1 MSWLVALVGFAVAL
15 VVGADGSA
23 HGRVLRVLVVLAL
36 TLLLFRTA
44 RADRPVARAWA
55 EFGTGVVGV
64 TIGIGIGVRHLV
76 GGDATVVALVA
87 TASLVAGVVLLAWG
101 AIGVIRSVAGW
112 RRIPMALGVLTLTL
126 VTIPPVGIALAATNV
141 PRDDMSDATPADYGL
156 EYRDVTL
163 TTTDD
168 VTLSGWYVPGRTGA
182 AVALLHGAGSTREN
196 TLRHAAVLADHGFGV
211 VLFDARGHG
220 RSGGRAMDFGWYGDA
235 DVAAAVDFLADQ
247 PDVAPDGIGVVGLSM
262 GGEEAIGA
270 AAADPRVRAVVAE
283 GATGRTAADHAWLA
297 DEYGLRGW
305 LQRGVDWIT
314 YNATDLFTNA
324 HPPIALR
331 EAAGQATHTPM
342 LLIAAGTVA
351 DEQHAA
357 RDINRAAPETV
368 DVWVVDGASH
378 TGGLETAP
386 AQWKA
391 RVTAFLD
398 GALRSV
404 PARLGPSALHT
415 S

>member
-1 MSWLVALVGFAVAL
+1 MSWLVAFVGIAVAL

-36 TLLLFRTA
+36 TALMFRIV
-44 RADRPVARAWA
+44 RSERPAPRAWT
-55 EFGTGVVGV
+55 EFGAGIVGV
-64 TIGIGIGVRHLV
+64 TIGIGIGARHVV
-76 GGDATVVALVA
+76 GGDVTVTALVA
-87 TASLVAGVVLLAWG
+87 TASLFAGLVLIAWG
-101 AIGVIRSVAGW
+101 GINVIRSVAGW
-112 RRIPMALGVLTLTL
+112 RRLPMTLGVVALTL

-141 PRDDMSDATPADYGL
+141 PRDDMSDATPADDGL

-163 TTTDD
+163 TTADD

-182 AVALLHGAGSTREN
+182 AVALLHGAGSTRQN
-196 TLRHAAVLADHGFGV
+196 TLRHAAVLAEHGFGV
-211 VLFDARGHG
+211 LLFDARGHG

-235 DVAAAVDFLADQ
+235 DVTAAIDFLADQ
-247 PDVAPDGIGVVGLSM
+247 PGVALDRIGVVGLSM

-283 GATGRTAADHAWLA
+283 GVTGRTAADHAWLA

-314 YNATDLFTNA
+314 YSATDLFTDS

-331 EAAGQATHTPM
+331 EAAAQAATPM

-357 RDINRAAPETV
+357 RDIERAAPETV
-368 DVWVVDGASH
+368 DVWVVDGSSH

-386 AQWKA
+386 AEWKA

-398 GALRSV
+398 DALRSV
-404 PARLGPSALHT
+404 PARLGPSALHM